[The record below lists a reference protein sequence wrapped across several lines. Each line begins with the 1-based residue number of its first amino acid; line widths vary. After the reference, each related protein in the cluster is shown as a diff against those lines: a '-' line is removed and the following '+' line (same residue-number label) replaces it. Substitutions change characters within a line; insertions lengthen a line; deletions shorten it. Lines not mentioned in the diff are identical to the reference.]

1 MSELTSFSF
10 LNIVLRGF
18 FLVCEIGVIGD
29 YEIVLLKPFIEGM
42 RHKLEETRLCF
53 LNSCILQ

>member
-42 RHKLEETRLCF
+42 RHKLAETRLCF

>member
-18 FLVCEIGVIGD
+18 FFLVCEIGVIGD
-29 YEIVLLKPFIEGM
+29 YEIVLLEPFIEGM
-42 RHKLEETRLCF
+42 KHKLAETPLCF
-53 LNSCILQ
+53 LNS